1 MKIRGLTLKYKVMIL
16 LTVVP
21 LLLLAAYLALVIRIF
36 EKDKLAYIYD
46 TNASINRSIASQT
59 RGILLSVLSNVKPV
73 FQDYFSNGEFSILS
87 KELFQSDKSL
97 LLIAELNKLPDRIEI
112 KQHLEK
118 DQDYY
123 NDLIKE
129 LTHLQFLL
137 KKTSDENRL
146 IRTPFQNKNVL
157 LIETVH
163 NPIDKSLIHFAI
175 IFQSHELT
183 DLFSEDQQRFFLATE
198 GGDLLF
204 RTNKGNTDS
213 SFNNFLDNTFF
224 SNIQSK
230 KTNEGTALLK
240 RKASTYLASYN
251 KTGIANLIVTSIID
265 QKQALSAISILI
277 TKSLLFAALLLCFA
291 LLISIVSSQKITKA
305 LQDLLKATQKIA
317 QGDFTSR
324 VKVTAADE
332 IGSLA
337 NSFNLMSKEV
347 DRLMKETAE
356 KARMEGELR
365 TAKTVQETLFPPNV
379 QTFDYV
385 QIAGHY
391 EPASECG
398 GDWWYYSRINNK
410 ILLCI
415 GDATGHGAPAAL
427 ITSAARSAASILET
441 LSLDPDV
448 LMQFLNK
455 AIYDVSKGQVMMTF
469 FLGVI
474 DLETSTFSYCN
485 ASHDPP
491 YLVKSQSANS
501 SLKKKDLIPLM
512 EVNNSRLG
520 QSPTTKYDKAQ
531 LSMDQNDFIL
541 FYTDGISDIRNPR
554 GESLGERNFIKI
566 LLQSLESRENPEKFV
581 QSLNGNL
588 QNYRSKSE
596 LVDDVTFFC
605 VKYGRAS

>member
-1 MKIRGLTLKYKVMIL
+1 M
-16 LTVVP
+16 
-21 LLLLAAYLALVIRIF
+21 
-36 EKDKLAYIYD
+36 
-46 TNASINRSIASQT
+46 
-59 RGILLSVLSNVKPV
+59 
-73 FQDYFSNGEFSILS
+73 
-87 KELFQSDKSL
+87 
-97 LLIAELNKLPDRIEI
+97 
-112 KQHLEK
+112 
-118 DQDYY
+118 
-123 NDLIKE
+123 
-129 LTHLQFLL
+129 
-137 KKTSDENRL
+137 
-146 IRTPFQNKNVL
+146 
-157 LIETVH
+157 
-163 NPIDKSLIHFAI
+163 
-175 IFQSHELT
+175 
-183 DLFSEDQQRFFLATE
+183 
-198 GGDLLF
+198 
-204 RTNKGNTDS
+204 
-213 SFNNFLDNTFF
+213 
-224 SNIQSK
+224 
-230 KTNEGTALLK
+230 
-240 RKASTYLASYN
+240 
-251 KTGIANLIVTSIID
+251 
-265 QKQALSAISILI
+265 SAISILI

-291 LLISIVSSQKITKA
+291 LLISIVKSQKITKA

-356 KARMEGELR
+356 KARMEGELQLQ
-365 TAKTVQETLFPPNV
+365 KLFRRLFSPNV

-415 GDATGHGAPAAL
+415 GDATGHGAPTAL

-531 LSMDQNDFIL
+531 LSINKTIL
-541 FYTDGISDIRNPR
+541 FYFTPMVFRIS
-554 GESLGERNFIKI
+554 EI
-566 LLQSLESRENPEKFV
+566 LVIF
-581 QSLNGNL
+581 
-588 QNYRSKSE
+588 
-596 LVDDVTFFC
+596 
-605 VKYGRAS
+605 